1 MLAVILAQRSWIA
14 ALAHILAYRPQS
26 ESKMNT
32 IIDFG
37 EKKLSEIV
45 LGDVRTIAV
54 FNEFGIDYCC
64 GGKRSLALACKQK
77 GVDVAAVE
85 ARLVAAS
92 QAPATEAIVEDYAKW
107 PVDELALHIVH
118 KHHRYVETR
127 LPELLRL
134 IDKVAERH
142 GPEHAELLEIKSIF
156 HGVAEELTGHMKKEE
171 LILFP
176 WIKRLGMVERGEID
190 YVMPPFGSVANP
202 IQMMEREHVD
212 AGDGMARIRVLTNHY
227 VLPAGACM
235 SYWQTYEYLKEFE
248 ADLHLHVHLENN
260 LLFPQAIALESQFA
274 QSHAR

>member
-1 MLAVILAQRSWIA
+1 
-14 ALAHILAYRPQS
+14 
-26 ESKMNT
+26 MNA

-64 GGKRSLALACKQK
+64 GGKRSLTHACRQK
-77 GVDVAAVE
+77 GVDVAAVQ
-85 ARLVAAS
+85 ARLVAVS
-92 QAPATEAIVEDYAKW
+92 QLPATQAIVEDYAQW

-118 KHHRYVETR
+118 KHHRYVEAR

-134 IDKVAERH
+134 LDKVADRH
-142 GPEHAELLEIKSIF
+142 GPEHPELLEIQSIF
-156 HGVAEELTGHMKKEE
+156 HAIAEELSGHMKKEE

-176 WIKRLGMVERGEID
+176 WIKRLGMVERREID
-190 YVMPPFGSVANP
+190 YVTPPFGSVAHP
-202 IQMMEREHVD
+202 IQMMELEHLD
-212 AGDGMARIRVLTNHY
+212 AGDGMARIRVLTDNY
-227 VLPAGACM
+227 VLPEGACM

-260 LLFPQAIALESQFA
+260 LLFPQAIALESRFA
-274 QSHAR
+274 KPNAQ